1 MPRKKIICLVGPT
14 GSGKSAIAAR
24 LGYALNGVV
33 INVDSRQVYADFP
46 LITAQPGTAEQKLC
60 PHLLYGF
67 LDSRKKI
74 SAGEYARL
82 ARKYMEESWAQ
93 GHRPI
98 LAGGS
103 GLYLRA
109 LLRGLADIPPVD
121 EDVRRKWQERCAALG
136 SAELHRELAAL
147 DPERAAAIH
156 PHDRQRV
163 TRALE
168 VRESTGK
175 TLSWWQK
182 NASPGTR
189 DTERIILGLDM
200 SLAELEPLLER
211 RIDLMLEQGALEEA
225 GRGKERC
232 PDPDAPGWS
241 GIGCAELWRV
251 LAGTLSLEEARA
263 LWLKNTRAYAKR
275 QITWFRAE
283 KEIVWRRPEQ
293 FDNLAQVMDMC
304 GLAME

>member
-1 MPRKKIICLVGPT
+1 MPPKKIICLVGPT

-24 LGYALNGVV
+24 LGSALNGTV
-33 INVDSRQVYADFP
+33 INADSRQVYADFP
-46 LITAQPGTAEQKLC
+46 LITAQPGMAEQRLC

-67 LDSRKKI
+67 MDSREKI

-82 ARKYMEESWAQ
+82 AHKSMEESFAQ
-93 GHRPI
+93 GRSPI

-109 LLRGLADIPPVD
+109 LLRGLAEIPPVD
-121 EDVRRKWQERCAALG
+121 EGIRRKWQERCSVLG
-136 SAELHRELAAL
+136 SAELHRELTAL

-156 PHDRQRV
+156 PHDRQRI

-168 VRESTGK
+168 VYESTGK

-182 NASPGTR
+182 NTLSKSKG
-189 DTERIILGLDM
+189 TERIILGLDM

-225 GRGKERC
+225 GRAKERC
-232 PDPDAPGWS
+232 PDPGVPGWS

-251 LAGTLSLEEARA
+251 LAGTLSLGEARA

-275 QITWFRAE
+275 QLTWFKAE
-283 KEIVWRRPEQ
+283 KEIIWHRPEQ
-293 FDNLAQVMDMC
+293 FDSLDQVMALC
-304 GLAME
+304 GFAM